1 MSDQQ
6 LANDIKHLDRALDA
20 LCQAA
25 FELSESNDWVG
36 AAALV
41 PLEGIIDDLGE
52 RVTELRGI
60 RDTVNKLA
68 KERALAEYG
77 FEGGED
83 GAR

>member
-1 MSDQQ
+1 MSDQISR
-6 LANDIKHLDRALDA
+6 DIKHLDRALDA

-41 PLEGIIDDLGE
+41 PIEGIIDDLGE

-60 RDTVNKLA
+60 RKVVKEIAA
-68 KERALAEYG
+68 KRALDEYG

-83 GAR
+83 GVR